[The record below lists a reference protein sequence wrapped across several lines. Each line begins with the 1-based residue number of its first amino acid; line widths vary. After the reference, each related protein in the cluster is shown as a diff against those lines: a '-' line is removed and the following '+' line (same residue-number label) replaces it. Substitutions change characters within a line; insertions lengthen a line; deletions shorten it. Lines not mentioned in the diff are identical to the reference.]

1 MNWIVFWVLVA
12 VFIWPLRSVERWMHK
27 HIQGLGLLLT
37 NNAQAAVLIYY
48 LLLLPGV
55 VLHEGSQW
63 VLAQIL
69 RVKVK
74 KFQLWPEK
82 QKGSIRLGM
91 VEIDEKSTDEFR
103 ASLIGMIPV
112 VTGVALIALIGA
124 TRFNVSILGT
134 AFSTGDL
141 PTILSG
147 IGAFMSTPD
156 FWLWVYLIF
165 AVANAMMPEEIDS
178 INWWILIIPFGV
190 VMLVI
195 ALIQSGFLG
204 SKGVLFDFGYL
215 IKASFE
221 VPILMIG
228 QWLSLALGM
237 ALGVDLLV
245 MVVIAAMEAIFSRVL
260 DRELE
265 YS

>member
-12 VFIWPLRSVERWMHK
+12 LFIWPLRSVERWMHK

-37 NNAQAAVLIYY
+37 NNTQAAVLIYY

-55 VLHEGSQW
+55 VLHECSQW
-63 VLAQIL
+63 LLAQIL
-69 RVKVK
+69 RVKIK

-91 VEIDEKSTDEFR
+91 VEIDEKTTDEFR

-112 VTGVALIALIGA
+112 LAGVAVIALIGS
-124 TRFNVSILGT
+124 TRFDISLLGK

-141 PTILSG
+141 GTLFGG

-165 AVANAMMPEEIDS
+165 AIANAMMPEEIDM
-178 INWWILIIPFGV
+178 INWWILIIPFAV
-190 VMLVI
+190 IMLI
-195 ALIQSGFLG
+195 IWIIGSGLFG
-204 SKGVLFDFGYL
+204 SSGVLFDLGFV

-221 VPILMIG
+221 VPILLIG
-228 QWLSLALGM
+228 QWLSLALGI
-237 ALGVDLLV
+237 ALGIDLI
-245 MVVIAAMEAIFSRVL
+245 MMGIISAMEAIFSRVL
-260 DRELE
+260 NRELE